1 MKELSI
7 ENFILANGSVLIES
21 AGSTSIYRVIKVSK
35 NANYESTGK
44 KIEVGDIVASGQ
56 YMHHH
61 SFKINDKEYFVVQP
75 EVLFGHFAQEKDLE
89 YHEESQEVL
98 YTEKEIKFAL
108 EFSRKHKVEYKT
120 MSSCG
125 KELVLKTEAFEPND
139 FLNILESRKKQK

>member
-75 EVLFGHFAQEKDLE
+75 EVLFGHFAQEKDR
-89 YHEESQEVL
+89 EESQEVL

-108 EFSRKHKVEYKT
+108 EFSRKYKVENKT

-139 FLNILESRKKQK
+139 FLNILESRKNKNK